1 MSGAARPYVN
11 IVGSGPNGLTAAAML
26 ARAGWR
32 VRIFE
37 RNKIVG
43 GAAASTDV
51 FGDGSIVD
59 LGAAAHPFGVASPV
73 FRHLGLEEYGL
84 KWLHSKYPMAHPFDD
99 RPAAILHR
107 DVRETARAL
116 GVDSTAWRL
125 IHRSL
130 VNSIDDYLEQ
140 IMRPLLRFPNRP
152 MKMARFGVLGTPPSS
167 WFVRTAF
174 REEAARAL
182 FTGSAAHANT
192 PLGHPFTSTYGVLF
206 SALGMTRGWPVIK
219 GGTGALVDALVRL
232 ISEYDSEIYTNHE
245 VTDLDALPPAQ
256 ATILDVTPSQALV
269 MRGKQLRDLPEATV
283 QRFQRWRYGPG
294 VYKVDWQLDGPVPW
308 ADSRVASATTVHVGG
323 RAAEIRLAEAQVN
336 AGRIPERPFVMVV
349 QSQVAD
355 PSRAT
360 DGKHILWTYTHV
372 PHGYKPATKDREYVS
387 DVIQSQI
394 ERFAPGFG
402 SKVLAKKIWD
412 PAALEEWNPNLV
424 GGDIAG
430 GSMAGLQSLLRG
442 GLTLEPYRTGVR
454 GLYMCSSSTPPGAG
468 VHGMPGAWAA
478 HAVLEDQRSS

>member
-1 MSGAARPYVN
+1 MSTTARSHVN

-26 ARAGWR
+26 AQAGWSVR
-32 VRIFE
+32 VFE
-37 RNKIVG
+37 RNDIVG

-51 FGDGSIVD
+51 FGDGSVVD

-107 DVRETARAL
+107 DARETARSL

-152 MKMARFGVLGTPPSS
+152 MKMAQFGVLGSAPSS

-206 SALGMTRGWPVIK
+206 SALGMTRGWPVIQ
-219 GGTGALVDALVRL
+219 GGTGALVDALVKL
-232 ISEYDSEIYTNHE
+232 IS
-245 VTDLDALPPAQ
+245 
-256 ATILDVTPSQALV
+256 
-269 MRGKQLRDLPEATV
+269 
-283 QRFQRWRYGPG
+283 
-294 VYKVDWQLDGPVPW
+294 
-308 ADSRVASATTVHVGG
+308 
-323 RAAEIRLAEAQVN
+323 
-336 AGRIPERPFVMVV
+336 
-349 QSQVAD
+349 
-355 PSRAT
+355 
-360 DGKHILWTYTHV
+360 
-372 PHGYKPATKDREYVS
+372 
-387 DVIQSQI
+387 
-394 ERFAPGFG
+394 
-402 SKVLAKKIWD
+402 
-412 PAALEEWNPNLV
+412 
-424 GGDIAG
+424 
-430 GSMAGLQSLLRG
+430 
-442 GLTLEPYRTGVR
+442 
-454 GLYMCSSSTPPGAG
+454 
-468 VHGMPGAWAA
+468 
-478 HAVLEDQRSS
+478 

>member
-1 MSGAARPYVN
+1 MSTTARPHVN

-26 ARAGWR
+26 ARAGWQVR
-32 VRIFE
+32 VFE
-37 RNKIVG
+37 RNDIVG
-43 GAAASTDV
+43 GAAASADI

-73 FRHLGLEEYGL
+73 FRHLELEKYGLE
-84 KWLHSKYPMAHPFDD
+84 WLHSDYPLAHPFDD

-107 DVRETARAL
+107 DVRTTARGL
-116 GVDSTAWRL
+116 GIDSTAWRL
-125 IHRSL
+125 IHRLL
-130 VNSIDDYLEQ
+130 VNSIDDYLDQ
-140 IMRPLLRFPNRP
+140 IMRPLLRFPNHP
-152 MKMARFGVLGTPPSS
+152 VKMAQFGMLSSPPSS

-174 REEAARAL
+174 REEPARAL

-219 GGTGALVDALVRL
+219 GGTGSLVNALVQL
-232 ISEYDSEIYTNHE
+232 IREYDGEILTNHE
-245 VTDLDALPPAQ
+245 VTDLDALPPAR

-269 MRGKQLRDLPEATV
+269 MRGKQLRDLPDTTV
-283 QRFQRWRYGPG
+283 QRFQRWKYGPG

-308 ADSRVASATTVHVGG
+308 ADHRVAAATTVHVGG

-349 QSQVAD
+349 QPQVAD
-355 PSRAT
+355 PSRASN
-360 DGKHILWTYTHV
+360 GKHMLWTYTHV
-372 PHGYKPATKDREYVS
+372 PYGYKPATKDREYVA
-387 DVIQSQI
+387 DVIQAQI

-402 SKVLAKKIWD
+402 SKILQKKVWD

-430 GSMAGLQSLLRG
+430 GSMAGLQSVLRG
-442 GLTLEPYRTGVR
+442 GLTLEPYRMGDS
-454 GLYMCSSSTPPGAG
+454 GLYICSSSTPPGAG

-478 HAVLEDQRSS
+478 HAVLEDQRH

>member
-1 MSGAARPYVN
+1 MSTTARPHVN

-26 ARAGWR
+26 ARAGWQVR
-32 VRIFE
+32 VFE
-37 RNKIVG
+37 RNDIVG
-43 GAAASTDV
+43 GAAASADI

-73 FRHLGLEEYGL
+73 FRHLELEKYGLE
-84 KWLHSKYPMAHPFDD
+84 WLHSDYPLAHPFDD

-107 DVRETARAL
+107 DVRTTARGL
-116 GVDSTAWRL
+116 GIDSTAWRL
-125 IHRSL
+125 IHRLL
-130 VNSIDDYLEQ
+130 VNSIDDYLDQ
-140 IMRPLLRFPNRP
+140 IMRPLLRFPNHP
-152 MKMARFGVLGTPPSS
+152 VKMAQFGMLSSPPSS

-174 REEAARAL
+174 REEPARAL

-219 GGTGALVDALVRL
+219 GGTGSLVNALVQL
-232 ISEYDSEIYTNHE
+232 IREYDGEILTNHE
-245 VTDLDALPPAQ
+245 VTDLDALPPAR

-269 MRGKQLRDLPEATV
+269 MRGKQLRDLPDTTV
-283 QRFQRWRYGPG
+283 QRFQRWKYGPG

-308 ADSRVASATTVHVGG
+308 ADHRVAAATTVHVGG

-349 QSQVAD
+349 QPQVAD
-355 PSRAT
+355 PSRASN
-360 DGKHILWTYTHV
+360 GKHMLWTYTHV
-372 PHGYKPATKDREYVS
+372 PYGYKPATKDREYVA
-387 DVIQSQI
+387 DVIQAQI

-402 SKVLAKKIWD
+402 SKILQKKVWD

-430 GSMAGLQSLLRG
+430 GSMAGLQSVLRG
-442 GLTLEPYRTGVR
+442 GLTLEPYRMGDS
-454 GLYMCSSSTPPGAG
+454 GLYICSSSTPPGAG

-478 HAVLEDQRSS
+478 HAVLEDQRQ

>member
-1 MSGAARPYVN
+1 MSVTARPHAN

-26 ARAGWR
+26 ARAGWHVR
-32 VRIFE
+32 VYE
-37 RNKIVG
+37 RNDAIG
-43 GAAASTDV
+43 GAGASADV

-73 FRHLGLEEYGL
+73 FRHLGLEEHGL
-84 KWLHSKYPMAHPFDD
+84 EWLHSEYPMAHPFDD

-107 DVRETARAL
+107 DIRKTARSL

-125 IHRSL
+125 IHRGV

-152 MKMARFGVLGTPPSS
+152 MKMAQFGMLGSPPSS

-192 PLGHPFTSTYGVLF
+192 PLGHPFTSTFGVLF

-219 GGTGALVDALVRL
+219 GGTGSLVNALVEVVR
-232 ISEYDSEIYTNHE
+232 EYEGEIFTNHE
-245 VTDLDALPPAQ
+245 VTDLDALPPAR
-256 ATILDVTPSQALV
+256 ATILDITPAQALV
-269 MRGKQLRDLPEATV
+269 MRGKQMRELPEYTV

-308 ADSRVASATTVHVGG
+308 ADNRVNNATTVHVGG

-336 AGRIPERPFVMVV
+336 AGRIPDRPFVMVV
-349 QSQVAD
+349 QPQVAD
-355 PSRAT
+355 PSRAP

-372 PHGYKPATKDREYVS
+372 PHNYKPATKDRDYVA
-387 DVIQSQI
+387 DVIQTQI
-394 ERFAPGFG
+394 ERYAPGFG
-402 SKVLAKKIWD
+402 SKIRAKKVWD

-430 GSMAGLQSLLRG
+430 GSMSGLQSLLRG
-442 GLTLEPYRTGVR
+442 GLTLEPYRMGVD
-454 GLYMCSSSTPPGAG
+454 GLYICSAATPPGAG

-478 HAVLEDQRSS
+478 QAVLEDQRDR